1 MKIIK
6 SYFHVYDCHHFG
18 QTLGLA
24 STQLSDDKLCFSLG
38 SKLTFN
44 SEPGQ
49 GERWSRDRSLEPSG
63 IIRNTHTA
71 NPSYQWRL
79 FRESLFIIYAHPPTP
94 PGHPPPP
101 CPGYDPC
108 IKLPSPTEWPLT
120 LEITPVINCDKGKCS
135 HLKLQLAQMGL
146 SYIISRSMQRK

>member
-1 MKIIK
+1 MKIIR

-49 GERWSRDRSLEPSG
+49 GERWSRDRSLEPFA
-63 IIRNTHTA
+63 IIPNTHMA

-79 FRESLFIIYAHPPTP
+79 FKESLFIIYAHPQPLQAIHHPHVGVTILASNCRLLQS
-94 PGHPPPP
+94 GH
-101 CPGYDPC
+101 
-108 IKLPSPTEWPLT
+108 
-120 LEITPVINCDKGKCS
+120 
-135 HLKLQLAQMGL
+135 
-146 SYIISRSMQRK
+146 